1 MQNRQRTL
9 QNANSTSTAL
19 RTNGHSNLKERSLHA
34 ESTLSGPSA
43 VVDGMF
49 VPMASATDYSPT
61 ITRLKDSYVLALQA
75 SRRRPSTLA
84 MYRRVLDGFT
94 GFMAARLGRAPD
106 LGDLTTDNSRAYLIW
121 LQEQPK
127 YLDHPSRKPTGMI
140 SPSTVNQHARCL
152 RAVGN
157 WLFMEGHTEE
167 HPLRRLRL
175 PKVPT
180 VEMRPLS
187 PDEVQQLLRSTNT
200 TTLNGRRTAAMIAV
214 LYDTGMRSG
223 ELVRLKLGDVDFQ
236 SGELHVLGKG
246 EKERTVVEGRIPCE
260 PCAAIWIYG
269 PQAWASPQTAY
280 S

>member
-9 QNANSTSTAL
+9 QHANSTSTAF
-19 RTNGHSNLKERSLHA
+19 RANGHSNLKERSLHS
-34 ESTLSGPSA
+34 ESTLSGLHA
-43 VVDGMF
+43 GRDGMF

-94 GFMAARLGRAPD
+94 GFMD
-106 LGDLTTDNSRAYLIW
+106 
-121 LQEQPK
+121 
-127 YLDHPSRKPTGMI
+127 
-140 SPSTVNQHARCL
+140 
-152 RAVGN
+152 
-157 WLFMEGHTEE
+157 GHTEE

-175 PKVPT
+175 PKVPK
-180 VEMRPLS
+180 VKMRPLS
-187 PDEVQQLLRSTNT
+187 PDEVQQLLRSTNS
-200 TTLNGRRTAAMIAV
+200 TTLNGRRTAAMVAV
-214 LYDTGMRSG
+214 LYDAGMRSG
-223 ELVRLKLGDVDFQ
+223 KLVRLRLGDVDFQ